1 MSNKAINKLT
11 DHLFRE
17 YHGKMISLLSAK
29 FGYQQIDNIV
39 DAVQEAFEI
48 ALNEWRYKGIPKNCF
63 GWLNRVSQNKL
74 INKINRD
81 AVGSKILNQFP
92 YEEAE
97 LIESQEAE
105 DSLLQLLIF
114 FSKINFSDRNKLI
127 ISLFYL
133 CGFGYSEISGA
144 MMLPLETIKKI
155 ILRSQVLIKKNATHY
170 EKCEFKSLYDEMPHL
185 LHVLYLMFNEGFKSA
200 QKRESIKSD
209 LCFEA
214 IRLSILVKKYQE
226 DHCELNAL
234 LALFFFH
241 VSRFPARIQDNGWI
255 SIQFQNRTLWDKNL
269 ISEGYAYLNR
279 IDLGKNKLN
288 KYYLEALIASVHCSS
303 SNYEKTDWRLIS
315 TWYAQLEVLEPR
327 AVAVKINRIIA
338 ESNYLPIT
346 ALIEKMF
353 DLEPLLND
361 FLKFPF
367 YSSLAYL
374 YEKGERREMASHY
387 YLRSLSYTKNQFDNE
402 YIKLKLTL
410 LHS

>member
-1 MSNKAINKLT
+1 MSNKDIDKLT

-17 YHGKMISLLSAK
+17 YHGKMISFLSAK

-48 ALNEWRYKGIPKNCF
+48 ALSEWRYKGTPKNCF
-63 GWLNRVSQNKL
+63 GWLIRVSQNKL

-81 AVGSKILNQFP
+81 SVGSKILNRIS
-92 YEEAE
+92 YEEEEA
-97 LIESQEAE
+97 IASHEAE

-114 FSKINFSDRNKLI
+114 FSKINVSDRNKLI

-133 CGFGYSEISGA
+133 CGFGYSEISRA
-144 MMLPLETIKKI
+144 MMLPVETIKKI
-155 ILRSQVLIKKNATHY
+155 ILRSQVLIKKNASQY
-170 EKCEFKSLYDEMPHL
+170 EKCEFESLHNEMLHL

-200 QKRESIKSD
+200 QKRESIKKD

-214 IRLSILVKKYQE
+214 IRLSVLVKKYQE

-241 VSRFPARIQDNGWI
+241 VSRFPARIQENGWI

-269 ISEGYAYLNR
+269 ISEGYAYLNK
-279 IDLGKNKLN
+279 IDLSKNRLN
-288 KYYLEALIASVHCSS
+288 KYHLEALIASVHCSS
-303 SNYEKTDWRLIS
+303 PNYEKTDWRLIS
-315 TWYAQLEVLEPR
+315 TLYSQLEFLEPN
-327 AVAVKINRIIA
+327 AIAVKINRVIA

-346 ALIEKMF
+346 PLIEKMF
-353 DLEPLLND
+353 DLEPMLNE

-367 YSSLAYL
+367 YSSLAFL
-374 YEKGERREMASHY
+374 YEKGEKKEMACHY
-387 YLRSLSYTKNQFDNE
+387 Y
-402 YIKLKLTL
+402 
-410 LHS
+410 

>member
-1 MSNKAINKLT
+1 MSNKAINKLA

-39 DAVQEAFEI
+39 DAAQEAFEV
-48 ALNEWRYKGIPKNCF
+48 ALNEWKYKGVPKNCF
-63 GWLNRVSQNKL
+63 GWLIRVSQNKL

-81 AVGSKILNQFP
+81 SVGNKILNRIP
-92 YEEAE
+92 HEEE
-97 LIESQEAE
+97 SIESHKVE

-114 FSKINFSDRNKLI
+114 FSKNNFSDRNKLI
-127 ISLFYL
+127 VSLFYL

-144 MMLPLETIKKI
+144 MMLPLETIKKTI
-155 ILRSQVLIKKNATHY
+155 IRSKVLIKKNAIQY
-170 EKCEFKSLYDEMPHL
+170 EKYEFKSLDDEMPYL

-200 QKRESIKSD
+200 QKRESIKKD

-214 IRLSILVKKYQE
+214 IRLSILVKKYQG
-226 DHCELNAL
+226 DHSELNAL

-269 ISEGYAYLNR
+269 ISEGYAYLNE
-279 IDLGKNKLN
+279 IDLSKNKLN
-288 KYYLEALIASVHCSS
+288 KYYLEALIASTHCSS
-303 SNYEKTDWRLIS
+303 PSYEKTDWRLIS
-315 TWYAQLEVLEPR
+315 KLYALLELLEPNTI
-327 AVAVKINRIIA
+327 AVKINRNIA

-374 YEKGERREMASHY
+374 YEKEERKEIASHY

-402 YIKLKLTL
+402 YIKLKLAL

>member
-1 MSNKAINKLT
+1 MSNKDIDKLT

-17 YHGKMISLLSAK
+17 YHGKMISFLSAK

-48 ALNEWRYKGIPKNCF
+48 ALSEWRYKGTPKNCF
-63 GWLNRVSQNKL
+63 GWLIYVSQNKL

-81 AVGSKILNQFP
+81 SVGSKILNRIS
-92 YEEAE
+92 YEEE
-97 LIESQEAE
+97 ESIASHEAE

-114 FSKINFSDRNKLI
+114 FSKINVSDRNKLI

-133 CGFGYSEISGA
+133 CGFGYSEISRA
-144 MMLPLETIKKI
+144 MMLPVETIKKI
-155 ILRSQVLIKKNATHY
+155 ILRSQVLIKKIAIQY
-170 EKCEFKSLYDEMPHL
+170 EKCEFESLHNEMPHL

-200 QKRESIKSD
+200 QKRESIKKD

-214 IRLSILVKKYQE
+214 IRLSVLVKKYQE

-241 VSRFPARIQDNGWI
+241 VSRFPARIQENGWI

-269 ISEGYAYLNR
+269 ISEGYAYLNK
-279 IDLGKNKLN
+279 IDLSKNRLN
-288 KYYLEALIASVHCSS
+288 KYHLEALIASVHCSS
-303 SNYEKTDWRLIS
+303 PNYEKTDWRLIS
-315 TWYAQLEVLEPR
+315 TLYSQLEFLEPN
-327 AVAVKINRIIA
+327 AIAVKINRVIA

-346 ALIEKMF
+346 PLIKKMF
-353 DLEPLLND
+353 DLEPMLND

-367 YSSLAYL
+367 YSSLAFL
-374 YEKGERREMASHY
+374 YEKGEKKEMACHY
-387 YLRSLSYTKNQFDNE
+387 YWCSLSYTNNQFDNE
-402 YIKLKLTL
+402 YINLKLSL